1 MASDSAAT
9 TRRVWSKLEDEKLIS
24 LVEHLGDQRDKEGGN
39 WNEISRH
46 LPGRSNKDCRKRW
59 FHSLDPALRKGRWS
73 KEEDELLL
81 AAYKR
86 LGPAWKD
93 IALLIEGRKDDQC
106 AKRYNDI
113 LNPSVRDRLRN
124 WSPEE
129 DQYLAAKVQELGH
142 KWAAISSGLP
152 GRPPLTCRNRWRR
165 LSKELSRMPDSTS
178 NTTSNEPHSTAPVAI
193 SPRATRSKSI
203 SHLTNISYPMAFDS
217 LTNTQSFDMPSA
229 NLSLALPDTTLQM
242 PMYSMDDMSIHSAS
256 AFGVDSMSIHSAQ
269 TSNGPGLE
277 FPEYSLSHG
286 HRDQFWESASEDP
299 SFALPDRN
307 YESEPN
313 MLTDYYNP
321 RAMSQRFPMHGR
333 RHYPWIPPSGN
344 NLDNIASLDLAN
356 TQTQHPPF
364 YIPGSI
370 IPELDEGS
378 EPALEQ
384 AAIHQVLS
392 SHRESVI
399 PDGSLSR
406 TGSSGLMQHHHHFH
420 HHHYHHHYHH

>member
-1 MASDSAAT
+1 
-9 TRRVWSKLEDEKLIS
+9 
-24 LVEHLGDQRDKEGGN
+24 
-39 WNEISRH
+39 
-46 LPGRSNKDCRKRW
+46 
-59 FHSLDPALRKGRWS
+59 
-73 KEEDELLL
+73 
-81 AAYKR
+81 
-86 LGPAWKD
+86 
-93 IALLIEGRKDDQC
+93 
-106 AKRYNDI
+106 
-113 LNPSVRDRLRN
+113 
-124 WSPEE
+124 
-129 DQYLAAKVQELGH
+129 
-142 KWAAISSGLP
+142 
-152 GRPPLTCRNRWRR
+152 
-165 LSKELSRMPDSTS
+165 MPDSTS
-178 NTTSNEPHSTAPVAI
+178 NTTSNEPHSTAPAAI
-193 SPRATRSKSI
+193 SPRDTRSKSI
-203 SHLTNISYPMAFDS
+203 SHLTNISYPMASDL
-217 LTNTQSFDMPSA
+217 LTNAQSYGMPSA
-229 NLSLALPDTTLQM
+229 NLPLALPDTTLQM
-242 PMYSMDDMSIHSAS
+242 PMYGMDDISIHSAS
-256 AFGVDSMSIHSAQ
+256 VFGVDSMSIHSAQ

-333 RHYPWIPPSGN
+333 RYYPWIPPSGN

-364 YIPGSI
+364 DIPGSI

-384 AAIHQVLS
+384 AAIHQLLS
-392 SHRESVI
+392 SHREPII

-406 TGSSGLMQHHHHFH
+406 TGGSGLMQHHHHFH

>member
-9 TRRVWSKLEDEKLIS
+9 TRRVWSKLEDEKLTS

-178 NTTSNEPHSTAPVAI
+178 NTTSNTTSNEPHSIAPAAI

-203 SHLTNISYPMAFDS
+203 SHLTNISYPMAPAL
-217 LTNTQSFDMPSA
+217 LTNAQSFDVPSA
-229 NLSLALPDTTLQM
+229 SLSLALPDTTLQM
-242 PMYSMDDMSIHSAS
+242 PMYGMDDMSIHSAS

-286 HRDQFWESASEDP
+286 HRDQFWESPSEDP

-333 RHYPWIPPSGN
+333 RYHPWIPPSGN

-364 YIPGSI
+364 GIPGSI
-370 IPELDEGS
+370 IPELDEGP

-384 AAIHQVLS
+384 AAINQVLS
-392 SHRESVI
+392 SHREPVI
-399 PDGSLSR
+399 PDDISWVSAMAFWAVPFLESL
-406 TGSSGLMQHHHHFH
+406 QH
-420 HHHYHHHYHH
+420 

>member
-9 TRRVWSKLEDEKLIS
+9 TRRIWSKLEDERLIS
-24 LVEHLGDQRDKEGGN
+24 LVQHLSDQGKEGGS

-81 AAYKR
+81 AAHKR
-86 LGPAWKD
+86 LGPAWKE
-93 IALLIEGRKDDQC
+93 IALLIDGRKDDQC

-124 WSPEE
+124 WTPEE

-142 KWAAISSGLP
+142 KWAAISAGLP

-165 LSKELSRMPDSTS
+165 LSKDLLRNSDSTS
-178 NTTSNEPHSTAPVAI
+178 NEPRSTAP
-193 SPRATRSKSI
+193 ATVSSTASRSNSI
-203 SHLTNISYPMAFDS
+203 SHLNNMSYPMAAGS
-217 LTNTQSFDMPSA
+217 LTNIQSFDMPSA
-229 NLSLALPDTTLQM
+229 NLSLAFQDPTLQM
-242 PMYSMDDMSIHSAS
+242 PIYGMDNMSIHSAS
-256 AFGVDSMSIHSAQ
+256 VYGVDNMSTHSTQ
-269 TSNGPGLE
+269 NSNEPGLE
-277 FPEYSLSHG
+277 LPDYSLSQG
-286 HRDQFWESASEDP
+286 YQDQVWESASEGP

-313 MLTDYYNP
+313 MLTEYYNP
-321 RAMSQRFPMHGR
+321 RTMAQRVPMHGPR
-333 RHYPWIPPSGN
+333 YYPWIPPSGN

-356 TQTQHPPF
+356 TQTRHPPF
-364 YIPGSI
+364 EIPGSI
-370 IPELDEGS
+370 IPELDEES

-384 AAIHQVLS
+384 AALCQMLS
-392 SHRESVI
+392 SHREPTI
-399 PDGSLSR
+399 PDGSLAA
-406 TGSSGLMQHHHHFH
+406 TGGSGVIQHHHHFH

>member
-9 TRRVWSKLEDEKLIS
+9 TRRVWSRLEDEKLLS
-24 LVEHLGDQRDKEGGN
+24 LVQNLNDQRGKEGGN
-39 WNEISRH
+39 WSEISRH

-113 LNPSVRDRLRN
+113 LNPSARDRLKN
-124 WSPEE
+124 WSAEE

-142 KWAAISSGLP
+142 KWAAISAGLP

-165 LSKELSRMPDSTS
+165 LSKELSRSDSASTRNDPHLTATPSATLSPTASRS
-178 NTTSNEPHSTAPVAI
+178 N
-193 SPRATRSKSI
+193 SI
-203 SHLTNISYPMAFDS
+203 SHLTNMPFSMAADPLTSTPNFD
-217 LTNTQSFDMPSA
+217 LSA
-229 NLSLALPDTTLQM
+229 DLSLGLPDPTLQM
-242 PMYSMDDMSIHSAS
+242 PIYGMDDMSIHSAS
-256 AFGVDSMSIHSAQ
+256 AYGMDSTSIHSAQ

-277 FPEYSLSHG
+277 LSDYSFHSG
-286 HRDQFWESASEDP
+286 YQNQFWESASEGP

-307 YESEPN
+307 YDSEPN
-313 MLTDYYNP
+313 MLTDNYNP
-321 RAMSQRFPMHGR
+321 RTMYQRNPVHGR
-333 RHYPWIPPSGN
+333 RYYPWIPPSGN
-344 NLDNIASLDLAN
+344 TLDNIASLDLAN

-364 YIPGSI
+364 AISGSI
-370 IPELDEGS
+370 IPELDEESGS
-378 EPALEQ
+378 ALEQ
-384 AAIHQVLS
+384 AALAFWGFIDM
-392 SHRESVI
+392 EFA
-399 PDGSLSR
+399 
-406 TGSSGLMQHHHHFH
+406 T
-420 HHHYHHHYHH
+420 